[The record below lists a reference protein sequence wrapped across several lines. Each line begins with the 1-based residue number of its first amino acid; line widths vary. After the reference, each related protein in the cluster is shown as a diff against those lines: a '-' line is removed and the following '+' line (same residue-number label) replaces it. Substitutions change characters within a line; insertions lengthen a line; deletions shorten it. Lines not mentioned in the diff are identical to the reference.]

1 MKRITILFLSIIV
14 ATISSC
20 NKKQETN
27 TEPLSDSTVF
37 EAYQATVT
45 LPPPDEKD
53 SEVKYSKVIGWP
65 EGQTPDVPDGFH
77 ISKFITGMKS
87 PRNIYIAPNGD
98 IFVAFA
104 NTESKGL
111 KKKITDEV
119 TGRDESQHTQKSLN
133 QIYIFRDQNGDGKPE
148 IQELYLTG
156 LNQPFGMLVLN
167 NFFLCCQYRWTL
179 AISL

>member
-1 MKRITILFLSIIV
+1 
-14 ATISSC
+14 
-20 NKKQETN
+20 
-27 TEPLSDSTVF
+27 
-37 EAYQATVT
+37 

-133 QIYIFRDQNGDGKPE
+133 QIYIFRDQNGD
-148 IQELYLTG
+148 
-156 LNQPFGMLVLN
+156 
-167 NFFLCCQYRWTL
+167 
-179 AISL
+179 